1 MILERINEAL
11 SSEKSFFSDFKIA
24 ASLGLSFLINIIHW
38 LFLLSKIK
46 IGSDKILLHYNVVY
60 GPDFVEKSYYILV
73 IPLLAFLS
81 LILNI
86 ILSRF
91 FYRREKMAAYFLNI
105 ASVAVQVV
113 FLVATITLILA
124 NE

>member
-1 MILERINEAL
+1 MILERINAGL
-11 SSEKSFFSDFKIA
+11 ASEKSFISDFKNY

-60 GPDFVEKSYYILV
+60 GSDFVGKSYYILM
-73 IPLLAFLS
+73 IPLLAFFS
-81 LILNI
+81 LILNAV
-86 ILSRF
+86 LSRF
-91 FYRREKMAAYFLNI
+91 FYGKEKMAAYFLNI
-105 ASVAVQVV
+105 ASVVVQVI
-113 FLVATITLILA
+113 FLVATVTLILA